1 MVEGEDV
8 PPPVAGQPDRTL
20 SAMGERVAV
29 VETQLREALPVI
41 RSNIHGINNELQK
54 VVSQGERCDRN
65 LELIL
70 SKLSD
75 LPMIAAATSAFTSM
89 QPDLREALKD
99 REQSL
104 GLSAF
109 GRRFAMIVAAVAGLV
124 AAIGGI
130 AGGLVWLSQH
140 LKPL

>member
-1 MVEGEDV
+1 M
-8 PPPVAGQPDRTL
+8 PPAERRNDRTL

-41 RSNIHGINNELQK
+41 RTNIHGINNELQK
-54 VVSQGERCDRN
+54 VVAQGERCDRN

-70 SKLSD
+70 GKLGD
-75 LPMIAAATSAFTSM
+75 LPTIAAATATFVAM
-89 QPDLREALKD
+89 QPDLREVLKE

-109 GRRFAMIVAAVAGLV
+109 GRKFTMVVAAGAALV
-124 AAIGGI
+124 AVLGGI